1 MQDKPEADTAAGQA
15 ETAPQAASSAAVE
28 TPPSEGGRWQ
38 RARAGFA
45 RRCRTC
51 KKFAGELMREH
62 EFWVRALAVK
72 GGASAIVIAGVM
84 ALSYVIAAPFM
95 LAAMG
100 IAERSDSGLVVG
112 AWGAVQATAIGAAM
126 LAGGVIKNTINALA
140 LNGSLGEAMMT
151 PAAGYLV
158 VYGFEI
164 ILLFL
169 CLAVLGPLTGRRYQ
183 RDYLQGMRFGLAE
196 LPG

>member
-1 MQDKPEADTAAGQA
+1 
-15 ETAPQAASSAAVE
+15 
-28 TPPSEGGRWQ
+28 
-38 RARAGFA
+38 
-45 RRCRTC
+45 
-51 KKFAGELMREH
+51 
-62 EFWVRALAVK
+62 
-72 GGASAIVIAGVM
+72 
-84 ALSYVIAAPFM
+84 
-95 LAAMG
+95 
-100 IAERSDSGLVVG
+100 
-112 AWGAVQATAIGAAM
+112 VQATAIGASM

-158 VYGFEI
+158 VYTFEI

-183 RDYLQGMRFGLAE
+183 RDYLHNMRFGLAE

>member
-1 MQDKPEADTAAGQA
+1 
-15 ETAPQAASSAAVE
+15 
-28 TPPSEGGRWQ
+28 
-38 RARAGFA
+38 
-45 RRCRTC
+45 
-51 KKFAGELMREH
+51 
-62 EFWVRALAVK
+62 
-72 GGASAIVIAGVM
+72 
-84 ALSYVIAAPFM
+84 M

-100 IAERSDSGLVVG
+100 IADRSDSGLVVG
-112 AWGAVQATAIGAAM
+112 AWGAVQATAIGASM

-158 VYGFEI
+158 VYTFEI

-183 RDYLQGMRFGLAE
+183 RDYLHNMRFGLAE